1 MQAALAP
8 PGEYTV
14 VLEIGDKTLTTR
26 ATVRPAPER
35 D

>member
-8 PGEYTV
+8 PGDYTV
-14 VLEIGDKTLTTR
+14 ALEIGDKKLTTR
-26 ATVRPAPER
+26 ATVRSAPER

>member
-8 PGEYTV
+8 PGEYVV
-14 VLEIGDKTLTTR
+14 VLEVGDKKLTTR
-26 ATVRPAPER
+26 ALVRAAPDR